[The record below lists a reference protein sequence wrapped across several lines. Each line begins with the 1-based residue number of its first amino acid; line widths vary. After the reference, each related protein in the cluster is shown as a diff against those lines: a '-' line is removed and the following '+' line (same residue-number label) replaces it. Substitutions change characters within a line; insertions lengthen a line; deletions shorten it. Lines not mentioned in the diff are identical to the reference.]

1 MKKPRLT
8 EMKQFV
14 LHPTTP
20 SDRSRVGTEAVS
32 LRVLLPLDYF
42 RKMNRVET
50 VSGHFGVK
58 QDQGKTLPS
67 LVTSRTRRSSPK
79 EELGKQLSDRLFPQ
93 SNLEMDLSCW
103 VSVLK
108 AFSWAPRVQSVLPFS
123 ERSGTQAGWSWENG
137 SFSVLR
143 REQTTPKS
151 TTMRNSEWP
160 WRAKRKTQE
169 PKGLRSDDHCPTR
182 RYACATAPAPDCN
195 SSNRATL
202 TGRAQT
208 QCACSYSAHA

>member
-14 LHPTTP
+14 PHPTTP
-20 SDRSRVGTEAVS
+20 SDKSRVRTEAVS

-42 RKMNRVET
+42 RKMNKVET
-50 VSGHFGVK
+50 ESGHFGVK

-79 EELGKQLSDRLFPQ
+79 ELGKQLSDSLFPEVYP
-93 SNLEMDLSCW
+93 NLEMDLSCW

-108 AFSWAPRVQSVLPFS
+108 AFSWASRVQSVLPFS
-123 ERSGTQAGWSWENG
+123 GRSGTQAGWSWENG
-137 SFSVLR
+137 RFSVLS

-151 TTMRNSEWP
+151 TTTRNS
-160 WRAKRKTQE
+160 
-169 PKGLRSDDHCPTR
+169 
-182 RYACATAPAPDCN
+182 
-195 SSNRATL
+195 
-202 TGRAQT
+202 
-208 QCACSYSAHA
+208 